1 VARSRKA
8 RPSDLGEL
16 ALALPETAE
25 AVAWGDRPAY
35 QVRGK
40 SFVIYRDARPDA
52 LDADGERLTDVVVL
66 SCSSPE
72 EKAGLLASGSPWFTT
87 AHFDGYNAVL
97 VRLSEL
103 GGVTRDELA
112 EVVQDAWL
120 AKAPKRLAKEWLA
133 GLKP

>member
-8 RPSDLGEL
+8 RPSDLAEL

-40 SFVIYRDARPDA
+40 SFVIHRNARPDA
-52 LDADGERLTDVVVL
+52 LDADGGRLTDVVVL
-66 SCSSPE
+66 SCSSPD
-72 EKAGLLASGSPWFTT
+72 EKAGLLASGPPWFTT

-103 GGVTRDELA
+103 GMVTRDELA

-133 GLKP
+133 AQE